1 MAVELGRQTETA
13 QSGRQTETVTPVGSR
28 SIWGEVE
35 LAESY
40 LVCSMFEEAAASA
53 SSVLKRLCD
62 KEYTDGVVENI
73 ELNDMLE
80 SAGMV
85 FVQSLQE
92 LGRTLEIINE
102 LMQLYNSLT
111 AIPVHVFLAGVC
123 FQMQEDPH
131 GAQKILEEFL
141 SKWRFVDE
149 RFYVLASLETNLS
162 YMEGYDNRFV
172 LGVDTYLQVVEAY
185 VALLTGILRGTDLA
199 ISWVEKAALPEHTRQ
214 EYLRR
219 LQSMYSSNA
228 TGSQSSTSDL
238 LRDGN
243 VTSSVS
249 NKKQTPFEGSS
260 KTPGKQPDGKDTAK
274 EAILRYSAQ
283 HVPTFWWFRTLNVKF
298 GSIKFAIS
306 NGSILLTA
314 LMLLTFYF
322 MRRKKHSITS
332 ILKGQVLFVKKAV
345 LDLWQ
350 LAFSYQVNPLASIE
364 PLQTPARVSR

>member
-1 MAVELGRQTETA
+1 
-13 QSGRQTETVTPVGSR
+13 
-28 SIWGEVE
+28 
-35 LAESY
+35 
-40 LVCSMFEEAAASA
+40 MFEEAASSA
-53 SSVLKRLCD
+53 SSVLKQVCA
-62 KEYTDGVVENI
+62 KEYTDGSAEDI
-73 ELNDMLE
+73 ELNDMFE

-111 AIPVHVFLAGVC
+111 AIPVQVFLAGVC
-123 FQMQEDPH
+123 FQMREDPR

-149 RFYVLASLETNLS
+149 RYYVLASLETNMS

-172 LGVDTYLQVVEAY
+172 VGVDTYLQIVEAY
-185 VALLTGILRGTDLA
+185 VTLLTGILRGTDVA

-219 LQSMYSSNA
+219 LQSMYSSNNA
-228 TGSQSSTSDL
+228 TGSQS
-238 LRDGN
+238 DGN

-249 NKKQTPFEGSS
+249 HKKQTPSS
-260 KTPGKQPDGKDTAK
+260 KTQPDTAK

-283 HVPTFWWFRTLNVKF
+283 HVSTSWWFRTLNVKF

-314 LMLLTFYF
+314 LMLLILYY
-322 MRRKKHSITS
+322 MRRKKYSITS
-332 ILKGQVLFVKKAV
+332 ILKRQVLFVKKGV
-345 LDLWQ
+345 MDLWQ

>member
-322 MRRKKHSITS
+322 MRRKKHSITRTKNCFLCLALHW
-332 ILKGQVLFVKKAV
+332 IG
-345 LDLWQ
+345 LDKTGLSGTKMHQ
-350 LAFSYQVNPLASIE
+350 SQGDETRLINY
-364 PLQTPARVSR
+364 